1 MPFNS
6 VVAFRIVGR
15 DDQVMASTAFKAIMS
30 TSTFCMW
37 VFIVLIKAARPL
49 CVFIHMMHV
58 WILHRLITH
67 VTF

>member
-6 VVAFRIVGR
+6 EVAWRIMGR

-49 CVFIHMMHV
+49 CAFVHMMHV
-58 WILHRLITH
+58 WILHRLIT
-67 VTF
+67 F